1 MAVRGPEHEADVLIV
16 GDQRETARVLR
27 AALEEGEQGYV
38 VHNVLSGEEAI
49 LELARVSYRLII
61 AESRLPG
68 ISGVELLERVQ
79 QRWTTIAAILIANTP
94 LQEVQ
99 RDLEKAG
106 LSVMAIFAKPLDVP
120 AITDAVHRA
129 LGGRPPAAEKPAPIA
144 ADRLSEE
151 KRDLLGERLSALRT
165 EIGAQGV
172 ALISHEGRVLLRE
185 GSFEELPRFRELAVL
200 LANTL
205 ALSADIA
212 THLGDQS
219 SSVVHYY
226 QGGWNDLFVLSVGRY
241 HFLVFTFA
249 GGSQRQMGAVLRY
262 GKPAAQEIAALVEGG
277 AVVQDA
283 AAPSREAARPLA
295 EVGAEAP
302 IAPHPIAEQEGG
314 EPVAFDIDLDDLGN
328 LAADTGELD
337 RFWEEAA
344 ASSTRLSDDAL
355 SLDEAVEQGLFP
367 ADEGLD

>member
-1 MAVRGPEHEADVLIV
+1 MII

-49 LELARVSYRLII
+49 LELARVSYRLMIT
-61 AESRLPG
+61 ESRLPG
-68 ISGVELLERVQ
+68 ISGIELLERVRR
-79 QRWTTIAAILIANTP
+79 RWPTIAAILIANTP

-99 RDLEKAG
+99 HDLEKAG
-106 LSVMAIFAKPLDVP
+106 LSVAALFAKPLDVP
-120 AITDAVHRA
+120 AITDAVRRL
-129 LGGRPPAAEKPAPIA
+129 LGGRPLAAEKPTPTT
-144 ADRLSEE
+144 ADKLSEE
-151 KRDLLGERLSALRT
+151 QRAILGGRLSTLLT
-165 EIGAQGV
+165 EIGAQGI
-172 ALISHEGRVLLRE
+172 ALINHEGRILLRE

-212 THLGDQS
+212 AHLGDQLFS
-219 SSVVHYY
+219 TVHYY
-226 QGGWNDLFVLSVGRY
+226 QGGWSDLFVLSAGVH
-241 HFLVFTFA
+241 HFLVFAFA

-262 GKPAAQEIAALVEGG
+262 GKPAAQEIATLVEGG
-277 AVVQDA
+277 AVAQDA
-283 AAPSREAARPLA
+283 AVSSREAARPSA
-295 EVGAEAP
+295 EGGTEAP
-302 IAPHPIAEQEGG
+302 IVPLPITEQESG
-314 EPVAFDIDLDDLGN
+314 EPVAFDIDLDDLSS

-367 ADEGLD
+367 ADESLD